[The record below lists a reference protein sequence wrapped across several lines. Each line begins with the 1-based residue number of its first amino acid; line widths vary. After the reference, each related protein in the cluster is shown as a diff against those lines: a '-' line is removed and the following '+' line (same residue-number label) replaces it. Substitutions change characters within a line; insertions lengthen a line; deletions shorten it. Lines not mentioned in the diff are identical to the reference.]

1 MGRNKDNNKW
11 SEKTLHKKQECNL
24 FHQVG
29 KIWGWKFNL
38 CYKDKNK
45 KGWIRYVFK
54 LLFNQIKVGVKFSI
68 CFKDGNKGGA
78 YKAI

>member
-29 KIWGWKFNL
+29 KISLETKKKQENILGRYEVGNL
-38 CYKDKNK
+38 IYATRIRIR
-45 KGWIRYVFK
+45 KGE
-54 LLFNQIKVGVKFSI
+54 
-68 CFKDGNKGGA
+68 
-78 YKAI
+78 